1 MIVEF
6 LEELFPL
13 NFFEVLFVETTVSRK
28 FEAQDT
34 DVLTGAS
41 ALYVRWSAST
51 FFSPPA
57 DHFVIASGL
66 RKVCHNSPFCALGA
80 IGLPTS
86 AYGRRKDD
94 RDER

>member
-6 LEELFPL
+6 LEELFPFD
-13 NFFEVLFVETTVSRK
+13 FFEVLFVETTVSRK

-41 ALYVRWSAST
+41 VPYMRWSAST

-57 DHFVIASGL
+57 DHVVIASGL
-66 RKVCHNSPFCALGA
+66 RKVCHNSPFCVLEA
-80 IGLPTS
+80 IDLPTS
-86 AYGRRKDD
+86 AYGHRKDD
-94 RDER
+94 R